1 MVYEAGT
8 EVRLQE
14 RQTEVASRELRLDQS
29 YLADL
34 IEVLV
39 SNPKGLRRWSVMR
52 ALRKARESAGRDVPQ
67 KFEDDVERVFRRF
80 CAASESAIE
89 TPDRLSGSALFFKP
103 QERAG
108 EVWAVFPARA
118 EMWLKADNIE
128 RDR

>member
-1 MVYEAGT
+1 MVYEASG
-8 EVRLQE
+8 EVHVQE
-14 RQTEVASRELRLDQS
+14 RQTEVAARELRLDQS
-29 YLADL
+29 YLTDL
-34 IEVLV
+34 IEVLA

-80 CAASESAIE
+80 CSTTDVAND
-89 TPDRLSGSALFFKP
+89 TDRLSGSALFYRP

-108 EVWAVFPARA
+108 EVWAVFPVRA
-118 EMWLKADNIE
+118 ELWLKSDHIE

>member
-1 MVYEAGT
+1 MAYEASS
-8 EVRLQE
+8 EVHFQE
-14 RQTEVASRELRLDQS
+14 RQTEVVARELRLDQS
-29 YLADL
+29 YLTDL

-80 CAASESAIE
+80 CSATEIAHE
-89 TPDRLSGSALFFKP
+89 AERLPASALFYRP

-108 EVWAVFPARA
+108 EVWAVFPAKA
-118 EMWLKADNIE
+118 EKWLKADHIE